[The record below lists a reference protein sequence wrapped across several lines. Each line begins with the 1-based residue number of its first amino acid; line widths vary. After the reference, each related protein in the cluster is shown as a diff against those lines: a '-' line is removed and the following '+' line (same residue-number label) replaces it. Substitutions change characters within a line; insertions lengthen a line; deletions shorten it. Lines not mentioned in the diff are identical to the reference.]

1 MVWSY
6 QEVYISLKASGR
18 ILNGGNNQF
27 NDCTQEGGSSLWRD
41 GGRTLSNSLEQRR
54 TSHVKKNSEY
64 ANKDHLKL
72 FVYPYAVTLY
82 LSYNLSSAIS

>member
-1 MVWSY
+1 MGVTINLMTAHRR
-6 QEVYISLKASGR
+6 EEAVCGEME
-18 ILNGGNNQF
+18 
-27 NDCTQEGGSSLWRD
+27 EGHWAIHW
-41 GGRTLSNSLEQRR
+41 NKEEQAML
-54 TSHVKKNSEY
+54 KKNSEY